1 MDWDEMQERF
11 NEGPEDFADY
21 PEDEMPD
28 NACPQ
33 CGDDMSNPTVGMCE
47 TSDGDYIC
55 ISCYSAEYDKAYDRF
70 KERDL

>member
-1 MDWDEMQERF
+1 MVWL
-11 NEGPEDFADY
+11 EDDGFMDY
-21 PEDEMPD
+21 PESDDPCPSCGADMCNPD
-28 NACPQ
+28 
-33 CGDDMSNPTVGMCE
+33 VGMCE

>member
-1 MDWDEMQERF
+1 
-11 NEGPEDFADY
+11 
-21 PEDEMPD
+21 MPD